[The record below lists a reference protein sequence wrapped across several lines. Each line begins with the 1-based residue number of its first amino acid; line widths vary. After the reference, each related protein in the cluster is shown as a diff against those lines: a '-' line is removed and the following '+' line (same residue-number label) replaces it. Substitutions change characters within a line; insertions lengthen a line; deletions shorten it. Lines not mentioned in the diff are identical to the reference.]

1 MRNCTSRGPLIW
13 IALEPGNLAPARTPV
28 TSWHEE
34 ILDFLG
40 PWFPLSC
47 HGTAAVPRKS
57 QGFLEDVH
65 ETFIEP
71 MAGHSASLANTQ
83 RHPLGC
89 ITHSLTHSFTQQIS
103 DLLDAKMC
111 SFSYYNFSEAR
122 MACDTDAE
130 STTYYRSSQTETHSP
145 NLAHHLCL

>member
-130 STTYYRSSQTETHSP
+130 STYFYTIGFCYTVPKLKS
-145 NLAHHLCL
+145 LL